1 MSDPTLQ
8 GAPIGIFGGTFDP
21 IHLGHLRT
29 GFELLQ
35 LLSLAELRWIPVG
48 NPGHREPPLAP
59 AALRLEMVR
68 AAVAGQPGFVVDD
81 RDVRRDGVSYSV
93 DTLEGLRQEHPG
105 RPLCLVLGM
114 DAFLGFTGWRRWPDI
129 LALAHLVV
137 AHRPGWERPGPGP
150 LRELLDLRGTT
161 SAADLH
167 ASVAG
172 RIYVH
177 AVTQLEISS
186 TGLRD
191 IITSGR
197 DPRFL
202 VPEPVRTIIRET
214 GCYAATASRSPF
226 SDTESHPSP

>member
-1 MSDPTLQ
+1 MSATASSGPV
-8 GAPIGIFGGTFDP
+8 GIFGGTFDP

-48 NPGHREPPLAP
+48 DPGHREAPLAS
-59 AALRLEMVR
+59 AELRLAMLR
-68 AAVAGQPGFVVDD
+68 AAVADQPGFVVDD
-81 RDVRRDGVSYSV
+81 REMRRAGASFTI
-93 DTLEGLRQEHPG
+93 DTLEELRAELPG

-114 DAFLGFTGWRRWPDI
+114 DAFLGFTRWRRWQDI

-137 AHRPGWERPGPGP
+137 AHRPGWERPMEG
-150 LRELLDLRGTT
+150 ELGGLLAARGTT
-161 SAADLH
+161 LAADLH
-167 ASVAG
+167 AATAG

-202 VPEPVRTIIRET
+202 VPEPVRTIILET
-214 GCYAATASRSPF
+214 GCYARAP
-226 SDTESHPSP
+226 

>member
-1 MSDPTLQ
+1 MNATASSGPV
-8 GAPIGIFGGTFDP
+8 GIFGGTFDP

-48 NPGHREPPLAP
+48 DPGHREAPLAS
-59 AALRLEMVR
+59 AELRLAMLR
-68 AAVAGQPGFVVDD
+68 AAVADQPGFVVDD
-81 RDVRRDGVSYSV
+81 REMRRAGASFTI
-93 DTLEGLRQEHPG
+93 DTLEELRAELPG

-114 DAFLGFTGWRRWPDI
+114 DAFLGFTRWRRWQEI

-137 AHRPGWERPGPGP
+137 AHRPGWERPAEG
-150 LRELLDLRGTT
+150 ELGGLLAARGTT
-161 SAADLH
+161 LAADLH
-167 ASVAG
+167 AATAG

-202 VPEPVRTIIRET
+202 VPEPVRTIILET
-214 GCYAATASRSPF
+214 GCYARAP
-226 SDTESHPSP
+226 

>member
-1 MSDPTLQ
+1 MSATASSGPV
-8 GAPIGIFGGTFDP
+8 GIFGGTFDP

-48 NPGHREPPLAP
+48 DPGHREAPLAS
-59 AALRLEMVR
+59 AELRLAMLR
-68 AAVAGQPGFVVDD
+68 AAVADQAGFVVDD
-81 RDVRRDGVSYSV
+81 REMRRAGASFTI
-93 DTLEGLRQEHPG
+93 DTLEELRAELPG

-114 DAFLGFTGWRRWPDI
+114 DAFLGFTRWRRWQDI

-137 AHRPGWERPGPGP
+137 AHRPGWERPMEG
-150 LRELLDLRGTT
+150 ELGGLLAARGTT
-161 SAADLH
+161 LAADLH
-167 ASVAG
+167 AATAG

-202 VPEPVRTIIRET
+202 VPEPVRTIILET
-214 GCYAATASRSPF
+214 GCYARAP
-226 SDTESHPSP
+226 

>member
-1 MSDPTLQ
+1 MNATASSGPV
-8 GAPIGIFGGTFDP
+8 GIFGGTFDP

-48 NPGHREPPLAP
+48 DPGHREAPLAS
-59 AALRLEMVR
+59 AELRLAMLR
-68 AAVAGQPGFVVDD
+68 AAVADQPGFVVDD
-81 RDVRRDGVSYSV
+81 REMRRAGASFTI
-93 DTLEGLRQEHPG
+93 DTLEELRAELPG

-114 DAFLGFTGWRRWPDI
+114 DAFLGFTRWRRWQDI

-137 AHRPGWERPGPGP
+137 AHRPGWERPMEG
-150 LRELLDLRGTT
+150 ELGGLLAARGTT
-161 SAADLH
+161 LAADLH
-167 ASVAG
+167 AATAG

-202 VPEPVRTIIRET
+202 VPEPVRTIILET
-214 GCYAATASRSPF
+214 GCYARVP
-226 SDTESHPSP
+226 

>member
-1 MSDPTLQ
+1 MSAAATSGPV
-8 GAPIGIFGGTFDP
+8 GIFGGTFDP

-48 NPGHREPPLAP
+48 DPGHREAPLAS
-59 AALRLEMVR
+59 AELRLAMLR
-68 AAVAGQPGFVVDD
+68 AAVADQPGFVVDD
-81 RDVRRDGVSYSV
+81 REMRRAGASFTI
-93 DTLEGLRQEHPG
+93 DTLEELRAELPG

-114 DAFLGFTGWRRWPDI
+114 DAFLGFTRWRRWQDI

-137 AHRPGWERPGPGP
+137 AHRPGWERPMEG
-150 LRELLDLRGTT
+150 ELGGLLAARGTT
-161 SAADLH
+161 LAADLH
-167 ASVAG
+167 AATAG

-202 VPEPVRTIIRET
+202 VPEPVRTIILET
-214 GCYAATASRSPF
+214 GCYARP
-226 SDTESHPSP
+226 P

>member
-1 MSDPTLQ
+1 MNATSAAA
-8 GAPIGIFGGTFDP
+8 GSRPIGIFGGTFDP

-35 LLSLAELRWIPVG
+35 LLSLAEMRWIPVG
-48 NPGHREPPLAP
+48 DPGHRETPLAS
-59 AALRLEMVR
+59 AELRLAMLR
-68 AAVAGQPGFVVDD
+68 AAVADQPGFTVDD
-81 RDVRRDGVSYSV
+81 REMRRQGPSFTI
-93 DTLEGLRQEHPG
+93 DTLEELRAELPD

-114 DAFLGFTGWRRWPDI
+114 DAFLGFTRWRRYDDI
-129 LALAHLVV
+129 LGLAHLVV
-137 AHRPGWERPGPGP
+137 AHRPGWERPSAGP
-150 LRELLDLRGTT
+150 LGGLLAERGTT
-161 SAADLH
+161 LAADLQG
-167 ASVAG
+167 AVAG

-202 VPEPVRTIIRET
+202 VPEPVRTIILET
-214 GCYAATASRSPF
+214 GCYARPGR
-226 SDTESHPSP
+226 

>member
-1 MSDPTLQ
+1 MNDAASA
-8 GAPIGIFGGTFDP
+8 GPIGIFGGTFDP

-35 LLSLAELRWIPVG
+35 SLSLTEMRWIPVG
-48 NPGHREPPLAP
+48 DPGHREPPLAS
-59 AALRLEMVR
+59 AELRLAMLR
-68 AAVAGQPGFVVDD
+68 AAVADQPGFVVDD
-81 RDVRRDGVSYSV
+81 REMRRRGASYTI
-93 DTLEGLRQEHPG
+93 DTLLELRAESPG

-114 DAFLGFTGWRRWPDI
+114 DAFLGFTGWRRWQDI
-129 LALAHLVV
+129 LGLAHLVV
-137 AHRPGWERPGPGP
+137 AHRPGWERPVEGALGA
-150 LRELLDLRGTT
+150 LLAERGTT
-161 SAADLH
+161 LAADLH
-167 ASVAG
+167 AAEAG

-202 VPEPVRTIIRET
+202 VPEPVRTIILGT
-214 GCYAATASRSPF
+214 GCYARP
-226 SDTESHPSP
+226 ER

>member
-1 MSDPTLQ
+1 MSGVSLD
-8 GAPIGIFGGTFDP
+8 ARPIGIFGGTFDP

-35 LLSLAELRWIPVG
+35 SLQLSELRWIPVG
-48 NPGHREPPLAP
+48 NPGHREPPLAA

-68 AAVAGQPGFVVDD
+68 AAVAGQPGFVLDE
-81 RDVRRDGVSYSV
+81 REVRRSGASYTV
-93 DTLEGLRQEHPG
+93 DTLEELHAEHPA

-114 DAFLGFTGWRRWPDI
+114 DAFLGLTAWRRWADI
-129 LALAHLVV
+129 LELAHLVV
-137 AHRPGWERPGPGP
+137 AHRPGWQRPEQGL
-150 LRELLDLRGTT
+150 LRDLLEQRGTT
-161 SAADLH
+161 HAADLH
-167 ASVAG
+167 AALAG

-202 VPEPVRTIIRET
+202 VPEPVRAIIRET
-214 GCYAATASRSPF
+214 GCYAAHA
-226 SDTESHPSP
+226 D

>member
-1 MSDPTLQ
+1 MSTPASA
-8 GAPIGIFGGTFDP
+8 GPVGVFGGTFDP

-35 LLSLAELRWIPVG
+35 RLSLAELRWIPVG
-48 NPGHREPPLAP
+48 DPGHREPPLAS
-59 AALRLEMVR
+59 AELRLAMLR
-68 AAVAGQPGFVVDD
+68 AAVADQPGFVVDD
-81 RDVRRDGVSYSV
+81 REMRRAGASFTI
-93 DTLEGLRQEHPG
+93 DTLEELRAELPG

-114 DAFLGFTGWRRWPDI
+114 DAFLGFTRWRRWQDI
-129 LALAHLVV
+129 LGLAHLVV
-137 AHRPGWERPGPGP
+137 AHRPGWERPMEG
-150 LRELLDLRGTT
+150 ELGGLLAARGTT
-161 SAADLH
+161 LAADLH
-167 ASVAG
+167 AATAG

-202 VPEPVRTIIRET
+202 VPEPVRNIILET
-214 GCYAATASRSPF
+214 GCYARAP
-226 SDTESHPSP
+226 

>member
-1 MSDPTLQ
+1 MS
-8 GAPIGIFGGTFDP
+8 GATATAGPIGLFGGTFDP

-35 LLSLAELRWIPVG
+35 VLSLAEMRWIPVG

-81 RDVRRDGVSYSV
+81 RELRREGVSYSV
-93 DTLEGLRQEHPG
+93 DTLEELRHEHPG

-150 LRELLDLRGTT
+150 LRELLDLRCTARTT
-161 SAADLH
+161 DLH
-167 ASVAG
+167 ASAAG

-186 TGLRD
+186 SGLRE

-202 VPEPVRTIIRET
+202 VPEPVRAIIRGT
-214 GCYAATASRSPF
+214 GCYAAPADRGPF
-226 SDTESHPSP
+226 SDTEPHPAP

>member
-1 MSDPTLQ
+1 MNPALTDAASA
-8 GAPIGIFGGTFDP
+8 GAQSRPIGIFGGTFDP

-35 LLSLAELRWIPVG
+35 LLSLAEMRWIPVG
-48 NPGHREPPLAP
+48 DPGHREPPLAS
-59 AALRLEMVR
+59 AELRLAMLR
-68 AAVAGQPGFVVDD
+68 AAVADQPGFTVDD
-81 RDVRRDGVSYSV
+81 REMRRQGPSFTI
-93 DTLEGLRQEHPG
+93 DTLEELRAELPD

-114 DAFLGFTGWRRWPDI
+114 DAFLGFTRWRRYDDI
-129 LALAHLVV
+129 LGLAHLVV
-137 AHRPGWERPGPGP
+137 AHRPGWERPSAGP
-150 LRELLDLRGTT
+150 LGGLLAERGTT
-161 SAADLH
+161 LAADLQQ
-167 ASVAG
+167 AVAG

-202 VPEPVRTIIRET
+202 VPEPVRTIILET
-214 GCYAATASRSPF
+214 GCYARPGR
-226 SDTESHPSP
+226 

>member
-1 MSDPTLQ
+1 MSATASSGPV
-8 GAPIGIFGGTFDP
+8 GIFGGTFDP

-48 NPGHREPPLAP
+48 DPGHREAPLAS
-59 AALRLEMVR
+59 AELRLAMLR
-68 AAVAGQPGFVVDD
+68 AAVADQPGFVVDD
-81 RDVRRDGVSYSV
+81 REMRRAGASFTI
-93 DTLEGLRQEHPG
+93 DTLEELRAELPG

-114 DAFLGFTGWRRWPDI
+114 DAFLGFTRWRRWQDI

-137 AHRPGWERPGPGP
+137 AHRPGWERPMEG
-150 LRELLDLRGTT
+150 ELGGLLAARGTT
-161 SAADLH
+161 LAADLH
-167 ASVAG
+167 AATAG

-202 VPEPVRTIIRET
+202 VPEPVRTIILET
-214 GCYAATASRSPF
+214 GCYARVP
-226 SDTESHPSP
+226 

>member
-1 MSDPTLQ
+1 MNATASSGPV
-8 GAPIGIFGGTFDP
+8 GIFGGTFDP

-48 NPGHREPPLAP
+48 DPGHREAPLAS
-59 AALRLEMVR
+59 AELRLAMLR
-68 AAVAGQPGFVVDD
+68 AAVADQPGFVVDD
-81 RDVRRDGVSYSV
+81 REMRRAGASFTI
-93 DTLEGLRQEHPG
+93 DTLEELRAELPG

-114 DAFLGFTGWRRWPDI
+114 DAFLGFTRWRRWQDI

-137 AHRPGWERPGPGP
+137 AHRPGWERPMEG
-150 LRELLDLRGTT
+150 ELGGLLAARGTT
-161 SAADLH
+161 LAADLH
-167 ASVAG
+167 AATAG

-202 VPEPVRTIIRET
+202 VPEPVRTIILET
-214 GCYAATASRSPF
+214 GCYARIP
-226 SDTESHPSP
+226 

>member
-1 MSDPTLQ
+1 MSTPASA
-8 GAPIGIFGGTFDP
+8 GPVGVFGGTFDP

-35 LLSLAELRWIPVG
+35 RLSLAELRWIPVG
-48 NPGHREPPLAP
+48 DPGHREPPLAS
-59 AALRLEMVR
+59 AELRLAMLR
-68 AAVAGQPGFVVDD
+68 AAVADQPGFVVDD
-81 RDVRRDGVSYSV
+81 REMRRAGASFTI
-93 DTLEGLRQEHPG
+93 DTLEELRAELPG

-114 DAFLGFTGWRRWPDI
+114 DAFLGFTRWRRWQDI
-129 LALAHLVV
+129 LGLAHLVV
-137 AHRPGWERPGPGP
+137 AHRPGWERPMEG
-150 LRELLDLRGTT
+150 ELGGLLAARGTT
-161 SAADLH
+161 LAADLH
-167 ASVAG
+167 AATAG

-202 VPEPVRTIIRET
+202 VPEPVRTIILET
-214 GCYAATASRSPF
+214 GCYARAP
-226 SDTESHPSP
+226 

>member
-1 MSDPTLQ
+1 MSANASAGPV
-8 GAPIGIFGGTFDP
+8 GIFGGTFDP

-48 NPGHREPPLAP
+48 DPGHREAPLAS
-59 AALRLEMVR
+59 AELRLAMLR
-68 AAVAGQPGFVVDD
+68 AAVADQPGFVVDD
-81 RDVRRDGVSYSV
+81 REMRRAGASFTI
-93 DTLEGLRQEHPG
+93 DTLEELRAELPG

-114 DAFLGFTGWRRWPDI
+114 DAFLGFTRWRRWQDI

-137 AHRPGWERPGPGP
+137 AHRPGWERPMEG
-150 LRELLDLRGTT
+150 ELGGLLAARGTT
-161 SAADLH
+161 LAADLH
-167 ASVAG
+167 AATAG

-202 VPEPVRTIIRET
+202 VPEPVRTIILET
-214 GCYAATASRSPF
+214 GCYARAP
-226 SDTESHPSP
+226 

>member
-1 MSDPTLQ
+1 MNATASSGPV
-8 GAPIGIFGGTFDP
+8 GIFGGTFDP

-48 NPGHREPPLAP
+48 DPGHREAPLAS
-59 AALRLEMVR
+59 AELRLAMLR
-68 AAVAGQPGFVVDD
+68 AAVADQPGFVVVD
-81 RDVRRDGVSYSV
+81 REMRRAGASFTI
-93 DTLEGLRQEHPG
+93 DTLEELRAELPG

-114 DAFLGFTGWRRWPDI
+114 DAFLGFTRWRRWQDI

-137 AHRPGWERPGPGP
+137 AHRPGWERPMEG
-150 LRELLDLRGTT
+150 ELGGLLAARGTT
-161 SAADLH
+161 LAADLH
-167 ASVAG
+167 AATAG

-202 VPEPVRTIIRET
+202 VPEPVRTIILET
-214 GCYAATASRSPF
+214 GCYARAP
-226 SDTESHPSP
+226 

>member
-1 MSDPTLQ
+1 MSTPASA
-8 GAPIGIFGGTFDP
+8 GPVGVFGGTFDP

-35 LLSLAELRWIPVG
+35 RLSLAELRWIPVG
-48 NPGHREPPLAP
+48 DPGHREPPLAS
-59 AALRLEMVR
+59 AELRLAMLR
-68 AAVAGQPGFVVDD
+68 AAVADQPGFVVDD
-81 RDVRRDGVSYSV
+81 REMRRAGASFTI
-93 DTLEGLRQEHPG
+93 DTLEELRAELPG

-114 DAFLGFTGWRRWPDI
+114 DAFLGFTRWRRWQDI
-129 LALAHLVV
+129 LRLAHLVV
-137 AHRPGWERPGPGP
+137 AHRPGWERPMEG
-150 LRELLDLRGTT
+150 ELGGLLAARGTT
-161 SAADLH
+161 LAADLH
-167 ASVAG
+167 AATAG

-202 VPEPVRTIIRET
+202 VPEPVRTIILET
-214 GCYAATASRSPF
+214 GCYARAP
-226 SDTESHPSP
+226 

>member
-1 MSDPTLQ
+1 MNATASSGPV
-8 GAPIGIFGGTFDP
+8 GIFGGTFDP

-48 NPGHREPPLAP
+48 DPGHREAPLAS
-59 AALRLEMVR
+59 AELRLAMLR
-68 AAVAGQPGFVVDD
+68 AAVADQPGFVVDD
-81 RDVRRDGVSYSV
+81 REMRRAGASFTI
-93 DTLEGLRQEHPG
+93 DTLEELRAELPG

-114 DAFLGFTGWRRWPDI
+114 DAFLGFTRWRRWQDI

-137 AHRPGWERPGPGP
+137 AHRPGWERPMEG
-150 LRELLDLRGTT
+150 ELGGLLAARGTT
-161 SAADLH
+161 LAADLH
-167 ASVAG
+167 AATAG

-202 VPEPVRTIIRET
+202 VPEPVRTIILET
-214 GCYAATASRSPF
+214 GCYARAP
-226 SDTESHPSP
+226 

>member
-1 MSDPTLQ
+1 MNAVRTDTASA
-8 GAPIGIFGGTFDP
+8 GAQSRPIGIFGGTFDP
-21 IHLGHLRT
+21 VHLGHLRT

-35 LLSLAELRWIPVG
+35 LLSLAEMRWIPVG
-48 NPGHREPPLAP
+48 DPGHREAPLAS
-59 AALRLEMVR
+59 AELRLAMLR
-68 AAVAGQPGFVVDD
+68 AAVADQPGFVVDD
-81 RDVRRDGVSYSV
+81 REMRRAGASFTI
-93 DTLEGLRQEHPG
+93 DTLEELRAELPG

-114 DAFLGFTGWRRWPDI
+114 DAFLGFTRWRRWQDI

-137 AHRPGWERPGPGP
+137 AHRPGWERPTEA
-150 LRELLDLRGTT
+150 ELGALLAARGTT
-161 SAADLH
+161 LAADLH
-167 ASVAG
+167 AAPAG

-202 VPEPVRTIIRET
+202 VPEPVRTIILET
-214 GCYAATASRSPF
+214 GCYARP
-226 SDTESHPSP
+226 P

>member
-1 MSDPTLQ
+1 MSTPASV
-8 GAPIGIFGGTFDP
+8 GPVGIFGGTFDP

-48 NPGHREPPLAP
+48 DPGHREPPLAS
-59 AALRLEMVR
+59 AELRLAMLR
-68 AAVAGQPGFVVDD
+68 AAVADQPGFVVDD
-81 RDVRRDGVSYSV
+81 REMRRAGASFTI
-93 DTLEGLRQEHPG
+93 DTLEELRAELPG

-114 DAFLGFTGWRRWPDI
+114 DAFLGFTRWRRWQDI

-137 AHRPGWERPGPGP
+137 AHRPGWERPMEG
-150 LRELLDLRGTT
+150 ELGGLLAARGTT
-161 SAADLH
+161 LAADLH
-167 ASVAG
+167 AATAG

-202 VPEPVRTIIRET
+202 VPEPVRTIILET
-214 GCYAATASRSPF
+214 GCYARAP
-226 SDTESHPSP
+226 